1 MNKVI
6 LSDLFLF
13 IVTIGWGYTYL
24 MTKGII
30 KEMSPFTLLWTR
42 FAISSF
48 LFYILFFRKIEI
60 TSKKFIF
67 QSIVCGIILWC
78 AFVMQVYGI
87 QFSTPGKA
95 GLVTGLFVIFVP
107 VLYTLLERKKLSKVT
122 ILGSLLSFAGLFLF
136 SLEENIFIITIGKG
150 DYILIFSAFFYAL
163 HIIYIDKT
171 YMQFEN
177 LNVFSFILVQMIT
190 VFVLSLPPALLFEK
204 FPEHIS
210 TSVIWGG
217 MYNILIGTILAYS
230 AQIVVQKYSPPTH
243 ISLIMVF
250 ESVFAF
256 FFSWLFYGEVITW
269 KTITGASLMIF
280 GIIITAVYDRK

>member
-6 LSDLFLF
+6 ISDLFLF

-30 KEMSPFTLLWTR
+30 REVSPFTLLWTR
-42 FAISSF
+42 FAISSL
-48 LFYILFFRKIEI
+48 LFYILFFRKIKI
-60 TSKKFIF
+60 NSKKFIF
-67 QSIVCGIILWC
+67 QSIICGIILWC

-87 QFSTPGKA
+87 QYSTPGKA
-95 GLVTGLFVIFVP
+95 GLITGLFVIFVP
-107 VLYTLLERKKLSKVT
+107 VLYFFLERKKLSKFT
-122 ILGSLLSFAGLFLF
+122 IVGSIFSFIGLFLF
-136 SLEENIFIITIGKG
+136 SLEEDFFLISLGKG
-150 DYILIFSAFFYAL
+150 EFILIFSAFFYAL

-171 YMQFEN
+171 YIEFEN
-177 LNVFSFILVQMIT
+177 LNVFSFIFIQMIS
-190 VFVLSLPPALLFEK
+190 VFAMSLPIALLFEK
-204 FPEHIS
+204 FPD
-210 TSVIWGG
+210 SVSSRVIYGG
-217 MYNILIGTILAYS
+217 IYNILVGTILAYS

-280 GIIITAVYDRK
+280 GIIITATYDRK

>member
-42 FAISSF
+42 FAISSL

-60 TSKKFIF
+60 KNKKFIF
-67 QSIVCGIILWC
+67 QSIICGIILWC

-87 QFSTPGKA
+87 QISTPGKA
-95 GLVTGLFVIFVP
+95 GLITGLFVIFVP
-107 VLYTLLERKKLSKVT
+107 VLYYFLERKKLSKAT
-122 ILGSLLSFAGLFLF
+122 ISGSLLSFSGLFLF
-136 SLEENIFIITIGKG
+136 SLEENILTITLGKG
-150 DYILIFSAFFYAL
+150 DFILIFSAFFYAL

-171 YMQFEN
+171 YIHFEN
-177 LNVFSFILVQMIT
+177 LNVFSFILIQMIT
-190 VFVLSLPPALLFEK
+190 VFVLSLPPALIFEK

-210 TSVIWGG
+210 SSVAWEC

>member
-48 LFYILFFRKIEI
+48 LFYLLFFRKIEI
-60 TSKKFIF
+60 RSKKFIF

-136 SLEENIFIITIGKG
+136 SLEENIFIITLEKG

-171 YMQFEN
+171 YMRFEN
-177 LNVFSFILVQMIT
+177 LNVFSFILIQMIT

-210 TSVIWGG
+210 TSVVWGG

>member
-60 TSKKFIF
+60 KNKKFIF

-122 ILGSLLSFAGLFLF
+122 ISGSLLSFAGLFLF
-136 SLEENIFIITIGKG
+136 SLEENIFIITLGKG

-177 LNVFSFILVQMIT
+177 LNVFSFILIQMIT